1 MGDLPKDATFLD
13 LTGLAKQRAEYIRR
27 VLANLETIERSNRDK
42 VMVRMGTQGTGL
54 TPHYKFEADVPI
66 VIRDEKGKN
75 VSEHQLRETFLIYNG
90 TNHKLMKAFDSDSI
104 RDEHWSSKPMFYS
117 DVQTMLGEA
126 RVEAKA

>member
-1 MGDLPKDATFLD
+1 MSGLPRDATFRD

-27 VLANLETIERSNRDK
+27 VLANLEMIERSNRDK
-42 VMVRMGTQGTGL
+42 VMVRMGTQGTGQ

-66 VIRDEKGKN
+66 IIRDKNGEN
-75 VSEHQLRETFLIYNG
+75 VSEHNLRETFLIYNG
-90 TNHKLMKAFDSDSI
+90 TNHKLMKAFDSSNL

-126 RVEAKA
+126 RAGARA